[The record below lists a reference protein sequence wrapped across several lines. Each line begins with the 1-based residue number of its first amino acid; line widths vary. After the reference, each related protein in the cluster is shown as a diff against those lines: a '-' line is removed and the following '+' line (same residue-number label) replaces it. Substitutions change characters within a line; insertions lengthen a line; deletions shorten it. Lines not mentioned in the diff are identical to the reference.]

1 MFFALT
7 FYTQND
13 ICPFLRRHEPQTN
26 RYTCLTTNQRESAMS
41 KVGVLTL
48 GPAGAGKTT
57 FCNSVISYMESIGRT
72 AHLVNLDPA
81 ADPTEYSFSI
91 DIRDLISI
99 SDVQEEL
106 GLGPN
111 GALIYCF
118 EFLMDNLDWLDEQIG
133 DYNNDYLI
141 FDCPGQVELYSHVPI
156 VPMLVQHLQQQL
168 GFRLCCTYL
177 LEAPFVIDRGKFFSG
192 ALSAMSTMIF
202 LELPHI
208 NVLSKVDL
216 IKDTVGKRE
225 LKKFFNPDPR
235 LLEEYNDEDKGDYVT
250 GNEKFRRL
258 NKAIAQL
265 VDDFGMVQF
274 LPLDCSDKDSNKS
287 VELILSHIDDITQW
301 NEAQEPKE
309 PKDEFEIPE
318 DDDDGEDYD

>member
-1 MFFALT
+1 
-7 FYTQND
+7 
-13 ICPFLRRHEPQTN
+13 
-26 RYTCLTTNQRESAMS
+26 
-41 KVGVLTL
+41 
-48 GPAGAGKTT
+48 
-57 FCNSVISYMESIGRT
+57 
-72 AHLVNLDPA
+72 
-81 ADPTEYSFSI
+81 
-91 DIRDLISI
+91 
-99 SDVQEEL
+99 
-106 GLGPN
+106 
-111 GALIYCF
+111 
-118 EFLMDNLDWLDEQIG
+118 
-133 DYNNDYLI
+133 
-141 FDCPGQVELYSHVPI
+141 
-156 VPMLVQHLQQQL
+156 
-168 GFRLCCTYL
+168 
-177 LEAPFVIDRGKFFSG
+177 
-192 ALSAMSTMIF
+192 MSTMIF